1 MTEAATTRNRGCN
14 VHSRGYHCIWQVLLA
29 TIHSG
34 GVGLNIAAANH
45 VIFSD
50 RWFNPQTME
59 QAIARVHRI
68 KQDG

>member
-1 MTEAATTRNRGCN
+1 M
-14 VHSRGYHCIWQVLLA
+14 WQVLLA

-34 GVGLNIAAANH
+34 GVGLNIAEANH
-45 VIFSD
+45 VIFCD
-50 RWFNPQTME
+50 RWFNPQMME

>member
-1 MTEAATTRNRGCN
+1 MAEAATIGSRGCN
-14 VHSRGYHCIWQVLLA
+14 RTWQVLLA

-68 KQDG
+68 KQD